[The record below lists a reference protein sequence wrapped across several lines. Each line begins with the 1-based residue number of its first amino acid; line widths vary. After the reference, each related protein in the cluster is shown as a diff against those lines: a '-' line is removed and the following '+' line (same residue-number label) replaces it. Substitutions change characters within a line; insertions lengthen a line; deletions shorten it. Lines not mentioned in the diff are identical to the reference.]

1 MVYFVREPFEVVLRP
16 DPSTLGYITVM
27 PGSTVTV
34 LGEAEQSGTV
44 RISYMDRIATASLGT
59 SARKRS
65 WWTTRRRARAYAGI
79 DSGERSILAVYTC
92 VGKSKRA
99 MKWVISLI
107 TS

>member
-44 RISYMDRIATASLGT
+44 RISYMDRIATASLRDIRT
-59 SARKRS
+59 KAKLVDDK
-65 WWTTRRRARAYAGI
+65 TAG
-79 DSGERSILAVYTC
+79 
-92 VGKSKRA
+92 
-99 MKWVISLI
+99 
-107 TS
+107 